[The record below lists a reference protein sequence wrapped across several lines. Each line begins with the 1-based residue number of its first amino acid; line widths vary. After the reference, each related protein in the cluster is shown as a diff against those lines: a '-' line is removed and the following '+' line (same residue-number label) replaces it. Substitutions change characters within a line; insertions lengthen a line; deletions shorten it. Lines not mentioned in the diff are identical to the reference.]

1 MATVRQLASS
11 ERNGAALTDAGV
23 VDEPIRSGMSE
34 ENIHLYG
41 PAVLLRTSGPQI
53 GLSDDILLVCCHG
66 LRRA

>member
-1 MATVRQLASS
+1 M
-11 ERNGAALTDAGV
+11 

-53 GLSDDILLVCCHG
+53 GLSDEILLVCCHG